1 MSKIILVWAWW
12 TGMSGVAGMLADLW
26 YTNIICIDGIQSELT
41 DKLKAKGLKVIIGHG
56 KHKVQLW
63 DVVIYS
69 EATTECQEV
78 LEARKIMKANKKVM
92 VILNYFQ
99 FLGEISKYF
108 TTIGFAWTNGKS
120 SSTALAIHT
129 AKKIL
134 PNFGLGILWALVPG
148 FTTQSYV
155 VNTKAKNDIKTIFDY
170 IFTGKNFSSLVP
182 SPKSL
187 IKKRSFFVEAC
198 EYKRHF
204 LYLDLDYAVVTSLE
218 LDHTDYYKDMK
229 DYLSA
234 FKQLTDKVKNK
245 VFIPKGLQASSLPA
259 EDGFKF
265 QAKEISVKDI
275 SFTHIRG
282 KHNNVNGSLILALMK
297 YLLKSSGK
305 SSEILSRM
313 KTFGWLRR
321 RMEYLK
327 TNKNGAKIF
336 TDYGH
341 MASSI
346 DFGYMALKHKFPG
359 KKLFVIFQ
367 PHQINRIVTWRKDF
381 QNALKKYDQI
391 MIYDIYAA
399 RENLS
404 DLTKKI
410 PALKNIKTLK
420 ELGNTFAEACGGTY
434 TDTFAQ
440 VTKAIES
447 TQKDTII
454 VIYSAGDVDY
464 KIRRRKSPQEILI
477 PPCGTG
483 CRLYPA

>member
-1 MSKIILVWAWW
+1 MRNIVLVWAWW
-12 TGMSGVAGMLADLW
+12 TGMSGVAWMLHDLW
-26 YTNIICIDGIQSELT
+26 YTNIVCIDAVQSELT
-41 DKLKAKGLKVIIGHG
+41 DKLKDKWIKIIIGHG
-56 KHKVQLW
+56 KYKVQLG

-69 EATTECQEV
+69 EATAECEEV

-92 VILNYFQ
+92 IILSYFQ

-108 TTIGFAWTNGKS
+108 TTIGFAGTNGKS

-129 AKKIL
+129 AKKLL
-134 PNFGLGILWALVPG
+134 PNFWLWILWALVPS
-148 FTTQSYV
+148 FDDKSYTI
-155 VNTKAKNDIKTIFDY
+155 NTKAKKDIKTIFDY
-170 IFTGKNFSSLVP
+170 IFTGKWSSEIFWKNLL
-182 SPKSL
+182 KSW
-187 IKKRSFFVEAC
+187 FFLVEAC

-204 LYLDLDYAVVTSLE
+204 LHLDLDYTIITSLE

-234 FKQLTDKVKNK
+234 FDQLITKTKNI
-245 VFIPKGLQASSLPA
+245 VFAPKWLKWLKSKNIKEVPI
-259 EDGFKF
+259 
-265 QAKEISVKDI
+265 KEIQ
-275 SFTHIRG
+275 FTHLLG
-282 KHNNVNGSLILALMK
+282 DHNNINGSLVLE
-297 YLLKSSGK
+297 LLHTITKQPK
-305 SSEILSRM
+305 TKILSTM
-313 KTFGWLRR
+313 KSFWWIRR

-346 DFGYMALKHKFPG
+346 DFGYMALKYKFPG

-410 PALKNIKTLK
+410 PELKKIKNLND
-420 ELGNTFAEACGGTY
+420 LGEHFANACWGIY
-434 TDTFAQ
+434 TDTFEHI
-440 VTKAIES
+440 TKAIEQ
-447 TQKDTII
+447 TKKDTII
-454 VIYSAGDVDY
+454 VVYSAGDIDY
-464 KIRRRKSPQEILI
+464 KIRKFL
-477 PPCGTG
+477 GK
-483 CRLYPA
+483 